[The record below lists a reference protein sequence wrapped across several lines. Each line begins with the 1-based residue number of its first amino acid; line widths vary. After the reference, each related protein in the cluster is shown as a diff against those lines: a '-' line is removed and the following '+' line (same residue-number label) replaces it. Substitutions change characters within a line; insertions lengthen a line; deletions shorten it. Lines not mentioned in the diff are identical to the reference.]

1 MTSRVFEDLF
11 VNDYEKIKAKLIK
24 KYDSPF
30 EHPFIREIL
39 NQANTEKTLDAESCK
54 CDEVFAEYIVKAAKF
69 VKPEYMKKLIKFV
82 LLFRENL
89 NTLNRNK
96 PNVNENENY
105 SEVYNAEDAPDN
117 SNEFVTDYLE
127 TEDSLF
133 EFSKEEAVE
142 LTQNF
147 CQWMYDN
154 NYTCSKL
161 SLISNNH

>member
-1 MTSRVFEDLF
+1 MR
-11 VNDYEKIKAKLIK
+11 

-30 EHPFIREIL
+30 EHPFISEIIK
-39 NQANTEKTLDAESCK
+39 QARNPQKSLDAENCK
-54 CDEVFAEYIVKAAKF
+54 CDEVFAEYLVKAAKF
-69 VKPEYMKKLIKFV
+69 IKPEYAIKLIKFV

-89 NTLNRNK
+89 NSLNRNK

-105 SEVYNAEDAPDN
+105 SQIYNAEDAPDN
-117 SNEFVTDYLE
+117 SNEFVTDFLE
-127 TEDSLF
+127 TTEESLF